1 MKKSIAMAALSSLLA
16 VGVNAQAN
24 PFIAKTAP
32 SKQTTKCAEAKC
44 GEGKC
49 GGGSCVDKKADGK
62 CGEGKCGGQNKTGST
77 SKKADAKCGEGKCG
91 GKK

>member
-24 PFIAKTAP
+24 PFIAKTAL
-32 SKQTTKCAEAKC
+32 SKQTTKCAE
-44 GEGKC
+44 
-49 GGGSCVDKKADGK
+49 GK
-62 CGEGKCGGQNKTGST
+62 CGEGKCGGST
-77 SKKADAKCGEGKCG
+77 CVTKKADAKCGEGKCG